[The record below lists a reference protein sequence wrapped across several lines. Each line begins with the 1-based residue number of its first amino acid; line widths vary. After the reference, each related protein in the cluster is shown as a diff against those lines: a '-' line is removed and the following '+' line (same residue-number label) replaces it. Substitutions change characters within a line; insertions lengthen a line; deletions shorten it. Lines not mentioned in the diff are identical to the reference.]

1 MGSRREIVKKQN
13 QREWGKDRGES
24 IIPTMAM
31 RIQSI
36 SERGLVW
43 EMNEGEK
50 TKKRRDR
57 ERGREV
63 RSRGEEGDSEERWR
77 ERSREFWEN
86 GSKMGPTF
94 KEIQLAMGCWA
105 STLYHTIPS
114 QWPVCPYWTLPL
126 FLILFFAT
134 STFIYQLL
142 LDLNKF

>member
-1 MGSRREIVKKQN
+1 MKERRRRRGEIEREGERSGHVGRREIVKKD
-13 QREWGKDRGES
+13 GGGGHVS
-24 IIPTMAM
+24 F
-31 RIQSI
+31 
-36 SERGLVW
+36 
-43 EMNEGEK
+43 
-50 TKKRRDR
+50 
-57 ERGREV
+57 GR
-63 RSRGEEGDSEERWR
+63 
-77 ERSREFWEN
+77 N

>member
-1 MGSRREIVKKQN
+1 MSNGFNKIEHKPNWNWKTIKNAMGSRREIVKKQN

-57 ERGREV
+57 ERERGQVTWGGGRGHV
-63 RSRGEEGDSEERWR
+63 SFGRTDRRWDPLLKKSSWR
-77 ERSREFWEN
+77 WAVGPLHCIIRFQVN
-86 GSKMGPTF
+86 GLCVPIGPYLCF
-94 KEIQLAMGCWA
+94 
-105 STLYHTIPS
+105 
-114 QWPVCPYWTLPL
+114 
-126 FLILFFAT
+126 
-134 STFIYQLL
+134 
-142 LDLNKF
+142 